1 LNEQRMKLSLIRWG
15 MVAPLVA
22 LTVAGGVVVA
32 AKSNTALAGA
42 GGVVASVTL
51 AAPSGLPS
59 AIPVASAAVAS
70 APPAPAVTVVSSSA
84 ASPTPVFKI
93 WTVGDS
99 TAQALGEEFDRQT
112 KGDKALKSSLLFRNS
127 SGLVR
132 RDFHDWPKVISGL
145 LAHPPNVAVIS
156 LGANDTQGMFAPGNR
171 TTPVQP
177 GTEGWRDEYAR
188 RMSEF
193 IQLFIA
199 KGVRVYVVGQ
209 AHDPGRHF
217 APMLNTVNDALKA
230 AVALNSG
237 VTYIDA
243 AAWLADPQ
251 GRYQVTAPN
260 KTGRTVTLRNV
271 DGIHLSGDGGAIL
284 ADRIYQQIQADR
296 AAL

>member
-1 LNEQRMKLSLIRWG
+1 MKLSLNRWG
-15 MVAPLVA
+15 MVAPFAA
-22 LTVAGGVVVA
+22 LMVAGIVIFA
-32 AKSNTALAGA
+32 AKSNAALAGA
-42 GGVVASVTL
+42 AGAVAPMVTS
-51 AAPSGLPS
+51 APSTVPS
-59 AIPVASAAVAS
+59 TAATVSASAAAM
-70 APPAPAVTVVSSSA
+70 PPAAAATAVASSA
-84 ASPTPVFKI
+84 ASPAPVFKI

-112 KGDKALKSSLLFRNS
+112 KGDKALKSALMFRNS

-145 LAHPPNVAVIS
+145 LVHPPNVAVIS

-177 GTEGWRDEYAR
+177 GTDGWREEYTR

-193 IQLFIA
+193 IQLFVA

-209 AHDPGRHF
+209 AHDPARHF
-217 APMLNTVNDALKA
+217 APMLNTVNEALKA

-251 GRYQVTAPN
+251 GHYRVTAPN
-260 KTGRTVTLRNV
+260 KSGRTVTLRNV

-296 AAL
+296 AAP

>member
-1 LNEQRMKLSLIRWG
+1 MKIFLYHWG
-15 MVAPLVA
+15 IVAPLAA
-22 LTVAGGVVVA
+22 LMVAGSVIVA
-32 AKSNTALAGA
+32 AKSN
-42 GGVVASVTL
+42 
-51 AAPSGLPS
+51 AAPVGPG
-59 AIPVASAAVAS
+59 AFV
-70 APPAPAVTVVSSSA
+70 VVSSSPVAAPSASPSAVAIASAPVMTAPPATASTSA
-84 ASPTPVFKI
+84 ASSSASSASVFKI

-112 KGDKALKSSLLFRNS
+112 KGDKGLKSSLLFRNS

-132 RDFHDWPKVISGL
+132 RDFHDWPNVINGV

-193 IQLFIA
+193 IQLFVA

-209 AHDPGRHF
+209 AHDPARHF
-217 APMLNTVNDALKA
+217 APMLNTVNEALKA

-243 AAWLADPQ
+243 AAWLADSQ
-251 GRYQVTAPN
+251 GRYQISAPN
-260 KTGRTVTLRNV
+260 KAGRTVTLRNL

-284 ADRIYQQIQADR
+284 ADRIYQQIKADR
-296 AAL
+296 AAQ